1 MIKSKHGDTMNSISL
16 IKKIMSLGIALIIT
30 GFIYTSINNADARQK
45 ASVQI
50 DIGSLKFK
58 VMEDMEWNIT
68 NSNNVMAFDIAFD
81 VTMKFND
88 KVKVEFNESCN
99 ISVTDKVTITIS
111 LLPELGISVP
121 PQASHGCE
129 FTGTFSVKNGGSWTT
144 INPED
149 FMDGSNYFGVEMI
162 LEMVPKSSSH
172 AEVKIK
178 GKGHVGPAK
187 GVFQVN
193 EELTV
198 FHKDIHM

>member
-30 GFIYTSINNADARQK
+30 SFIYTSINNAK
-45 ASVQI
+45 ANSVSI
-50 DIGSLKFK
+50 DITDNARFK
-58 VMEDMEWNIT
+58 IMEST
-68 NSNNVMAFDIAFD
+68 NMDLSVSGNTWSFDIGFD